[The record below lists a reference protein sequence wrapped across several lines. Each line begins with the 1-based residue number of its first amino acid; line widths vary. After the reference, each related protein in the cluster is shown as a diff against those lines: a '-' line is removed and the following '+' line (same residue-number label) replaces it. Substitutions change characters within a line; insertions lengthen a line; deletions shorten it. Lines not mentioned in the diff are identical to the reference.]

1 MASPWITG
9 PVSHIFNLSYRT
21 SVVPV
26 QWMRSC
32 ITPVPKIAHP
42 VECKD
47 FRPILVTPV
56 LSRVMERFIVRSDL
70 YPVLVHPDF
79 SHLFSDQFAFRPSGF
94 TTAHLYLFHQLTHLL
109 QKYEYVHLIALDFSK
124 AFDSVKH
131 STLAENIAELP
142 IKDNVYNWIV
152 NFLTDRHHQNKA
164 KGSISE
170 FLPITA
176 SIIQGSG
183 IGPVAYI
190 LNASDL
196 HPVHQH
202 NIIFKYA
209 DDTYLI
215 VPDIFSRTIPQKLL
229 HISDWAKH
237 HNLKL
242 NQSKSLDIII
252 SLRTP
257 LTSAATFLTRVDSL
271 NSSWCHIQLKTS
283 F

>member
-1 MASPWITG
+1 MSERKLPQ
-9 PVSHIFNLSYRT
+9 

-47 FRPILVTPV
+47 FRPISVTPV

-70 YPVLVHPDF
+70 YPVLVHSDF
-79 SHLFSDQFAFRPSGF
+79 SHLFSDQFAFRPSGS
-94 TTAHLYLFHQLTHLL
+94 TTAAHIYLFHQLTHLL

-131 STLAENIAELP
+131 STLAEKIAELP

-152 NFLTDRHHQNKA
+152 NFLTDRHHKTKA
-164 KGSISE
+164 KGSRSE

-183 IGPVAYI
+183 IGSVAI
-190 LNASDL
+190 GL
-196 HPVHQH
+196 HPK
-202 NIIFKYA
+202 F
-209 DDTYLI
+209 
-215 VPDIFSRTIPQKLL
+215 F
-229 HISDWAKH
+229 
-237 HNLKL
+237 
-242 NQSKSLDIII
+242 
-252 SLRTP
+252 
-257 LTSAATFLTRVDSL
+257 
-271 NSSWCHIQLKTS
+271 
-283 F
+283 